1 MKPLYLKFESQQHA
15 HSTLL
20 AHGFELDGLGKLTHR
35 TADIYE
41 VGVIRGII
49 TTDGD
54 GNVTHQEPDVVGYHV
69 NLLVPDDYTPPK
81 SAVVLAVKTPVVR
94 WAGY

>member
-20 AHGFELDGLGKLTHR
+20 AHGFELDGLGKLIHHTV
-35 TADIYE
+35 DIYE
-41 VGVIRGII
+41 VGVIRGSI
-49 TTDGD
+49 TTDDD
-54 GNVTHQEPDVVGYHV
+54 GNVTHQEPGVVGYHV
-69 NLLVPDDYTPPK
+69 NLLVQDDYIAPK
-81 SAVVLAVKTPVVR
+81 SAVVLTVKTPVVR